1 MSSKVLQ
8 KSFFQKDT
16 RELAQDL
23 LGVHLV
29 HEDESGK
36 TAGKIVETEAYLEDD
51 PAAHTYNGKTENNR
65 AMFGPPGHSYVYF
78 IYGMYHCF
86 NCTSNEEGVGEAVL
100 IRALEPVSGFELM
113 KQRREV
119 EDEKNL
125 CSGPGKL
132 TMAMD
137 ITKDHYGLDLTSEE
151 SKLRLERPETEVVFD
166 IKQTERVGISKA
178 TELPYRFYIQEN
190 PHVSKK

>member
-1 MSSKVLQ
+1 MSSKIIT
-8 KSFFQKDT
+8 KTFFKKNT
-16 RELAQDL
+16 VELAQDL

-29 HEDESGK
+29 HEDEAGR
-36 TAGKIVETEAYLEDD
+36 TVGKIVETEAYLEDD
-51 PAAHTYNGKTENNR
+51 PAAHAYNGKTESNR

-86 NCTSNEEGVGEAVL
+86 NCTSSEEGVGEAVL
-100 IRALEPVSGFELM
+100 IRALEPISGIEFM

-137 ITKDHYGLDLTSEE
+137 ITKDQYGLDLTSEE
-151 SKLRLERPETEVVFD
+151 SKLRLERPETEAVFD
-166 IKQTERVGISKA
+166 IKQTERIGISKA